1 MPDFLAD
8 TADAY
13 VNVSPGF
20 VETLIHSRRE
30 ELFTGV
36 MRLRY
41 PEREMFAFTFVEG
54 VQQKLYR
61 YFDKNTEV
69 IQRQSW
75 VNSLDRPDASVGFLP
90 MSFESLRLM
99 QVAHEAP
106 ILRVDEH
113 IFTLPQLTEQVK
125 TWAAAT
131 EPAVLN
137 IRAEKQFNRIYLMSG
152 ISNPVI
158 EEVSFVDGSPSFSVN
173 DSFFPSFLPSLDIFQ
188 VTRYVSDVEH
198 DTWQEHEL
206 RLAFN
211 PLMRLLLNRFS
222 ELAGRMLTE
231 RLCTQI
237 SSWLRAE
244 GWNIK
249 VTINGV
255 SNHQLF
261 ESVEQ
266 AVDTCVGIIRSFQ
279 EEASPAIGL
288 RMAEGLSRDMLF
300 KLDPYRRDTLIR
312 HIYNENRLDAV
323 TGKVWR

>member
-8 TADAY
+8 TADTY
-13 VNVSPGF
+13 FNVSPGF

-54 VQQKLYR
+54 LQQKLYR
-61 YFDKNTEV
+61 YLDKHTEI

-75 VNSLDRPDASVGFLP
+75 ANSLDRPNAAVAFLA

-99 QVAHEAP
+99 QLAHEAP

-113 IFTLPQLTEQVK
+113 ILTLPQLKEQVNNWS
-125 TWAAAT
+125 TGT
-131 EPAVLN
+131 EPAIMH
-137 IRAEKQFNRIYLMSG
+137 IRAEQEINRIYLMSG
-152 ISNPVI
+152 IASPVI
-158 EEVSFVDGSPSFSVN
+158 EEVSFVDGSANFSVN
-173 DSFFPSFLPSLDIFQ
+173 DSSFPSSFPSLDIFQ
-188 VTRYVSDVEH
+188 VTRYASDAEH
-198 DTWQEHEL
+198 HTWQEHDL

-237 SSWLRAE
+237 SGWLKEE

-249 VTINGV
+249 VTMNGV

-261 ESVEQ
+261 ESMEQ
-266 AVDTCVGIIRSFQ
+266 AVDACVDIIRCFH

-288 RMAEGLSRDMLF
+288 RMAEGLTRDTLF
-300 KLDPYRRDTLIR
+300 KLDLYRRETLMR

>member
-8 TADAY
+8 TADTY
-13 VNVSPGF
+13 LNVSPGF

-54 VQQKLYR
+54 IQQKLYR
-61 YFDKNTEV
+61 YLDRHTEV

-75 VNSLDRPDASVGFLP
+75 ANSLDRPNAAVAFLP

-99 QVAHEAP
+99 QLAHEAP

-113 IFTLPQLTEQVK
+113 ILTLPQLKEQVNS
-125 TWAAAT
+125 WATGTEAAIMH
-131 EPAVLN
+131 V
-137 IRAEKQFNRIYLMSG
+137 RAEQQLNRIYLMSG
-152 ISNPVI
+152 ITNPVI
-158 EEVSFVDGSPSFSVN
+158 EEVSFVDGSATFSVN
-173 DSFFPSFLPSLDIFQ
+173 DSSFPSSFPSLDIFQ
-188 VTRYVSDVEH
+188 VTRYASDPEH
-198 DTWQEHEL
+198 HTWQEHDL

-237 SSWLRAE
+237 SSWLKEE

-261 ESVEQ
+261 ESTEQ
-266 AVDTCVGIIRSFQ
+266 AVDACVGIIRCFH

-288 RMAEGLSRDMLF
+288 RMAEGLTRDILF
-300 KLDPYRRDTLIR
+300 KLDPYRRETLMR